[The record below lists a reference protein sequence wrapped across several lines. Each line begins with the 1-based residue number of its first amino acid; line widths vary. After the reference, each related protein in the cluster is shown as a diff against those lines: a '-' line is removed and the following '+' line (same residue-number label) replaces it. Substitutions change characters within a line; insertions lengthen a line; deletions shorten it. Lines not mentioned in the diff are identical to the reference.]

1 MSSEKLAGQVEEDDS
16 SNLARMK
23 TIQMM
28 ARRMSRASPAAV
40 QSGMEIAGEFAD
52 NNTETSRLYLTN
64 VCFYSTLNFLSVDF
78 LSFCCHK
85 MREHWIK
92 SPTSSMTSEIRTRG
106 DAFARRPWSR
116 STKQKQRKSM
126 DRKLLVAS
134 LWLCQW
140 SLNTTWT
147 RIDRLNLQKVAH
159 RGNSLQKSSK

>member
-64 VCFYSTLNFLSVDF
+64 FCF
-78 LSFCCHK
+78 
-85 MREHWIK
+85 
-92 SPTSSMTSEIRTRG
+92 
-106 DAFARRPWSR
+106 
-116 STKQKQRKSM
+116 
-126 DRKLLVAS
+126 
-134 LWLCQW
+134 
-140 SLNTTWT
+140 
-147 RIDRLNLQKVAH
+147 
-159 RGNSLQKSSK
+159 